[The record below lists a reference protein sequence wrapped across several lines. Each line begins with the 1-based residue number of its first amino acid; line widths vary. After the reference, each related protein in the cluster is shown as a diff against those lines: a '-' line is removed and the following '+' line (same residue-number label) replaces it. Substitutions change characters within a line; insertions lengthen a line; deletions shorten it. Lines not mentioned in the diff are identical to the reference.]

1 MTDSIAAAPPQEDEA
16 LDEDGGLKPSFV
28 RAVVDAVDRGDADA
42 IRSLAEPLHAADMA
56 DLFGM
61 VSPMERRAIVAA
73 LGSEFDPEVLSEI
86 DEELRTELVEALG
99 TKKIAEAVTELDTE
113 DAVYLLEDLPE
124 DQQREV
130 LDQVS
135 EQDRAE
141 VVDALAYPE
150 YSAGRLMHREFI
162 ALAPDLTVGEALK
175 AIMDLPEAE
184 CPDDF
189 EAIYVADEREV
200 PVGMI
205 PVSRLLRSP
214 RNANLADVM
223 TAEFET
229 IPAAMDQKEFA
240 YIFEHYHL
248 AAAPVTDTQGR
259 MVGIL
264 SSRGMVEIL
273 QDEHQSEVLALGG
286 VSDDEGIAGPV
297 VKTTWLRFSWL
308 FVNLLTAILASLV
321 IGMFEGSIE
330 KIVALAIL
338 MPIVASMGGNAGT
351 QTLTVAVRALAT
363 KDLTAAN
370 FLRVFGKEL
379 LMGWLNGLA
388 FAIIMGLVT
397 WAWFR
402 DPMLGAVI
410 GGAMIINLLAAAAA
424 WLLVPY
430 GLHRAGIDP
439 AVSSAVF
446 VTTVTDVV
454 GFVAFLGL
462 ATWVLLH

>member
-1 MTDSIAAAPPQEDEA
+1 MIEAAPNAPAPEEA
-16 LDEDGGLKPSFV
+16 LDDELTLKPGFV
-28 RAVVDAVDRGDADA
+28 RAVVDAVDRGDAHA
-42 IRSLAEPLHAADMA
+42 IRALLEPLHAADMA

-61 VSPMERRAIVAA
+61 IAQMERRALVAA
-73 LGSEFDPEVLSEI
+73 LGQDFDPEILTEI
-86 DEELRTELVEALG
+86 DEELRSELVATLG
-99 TKKIAEAVTELDTE
+99 PQKVAEAVTELDTE
-113 DAVYLLEDLPE
+113 DAVYVLEDLTE
-124 DQQREV
+124 EQQREV
-130 LDQVS
+130 LDQVP
-135 EQDRAE
+135 EADRAE
-141 VVDALAYPE
+141 VVDALAYPD
-150 YSAGRLMHREFI
+150 YSAGRLMHREYI

-175 AIMDLPEAE
+175 AIMDLPEAD

-189 EAIYVADEREV
+189 EAIFVTDERDV
-200 PVGMI
+200 PIGMI

-223 TAEFET
+223 VTDFET
-229 IPAAMDQKEFA
+229 ISASMDQKEFA

-264 SSRGMVEIL
+264 SSRGVVEVL
-273 QDEHQSEVLALGG
+273 QDEHQAEVLALGG
-286 VSDDEGIAGPV
+286 VSDDEGITAPV
-297 VKTTWLRFSWL
+297 IKTTWLRFSWL

-321 IGMFEGSIE
+321 IGMFEASLE

-363 KDLTAAN
+363 KDLSAAN
-370 FLRVFGKEL
+370 FMRVFGKEL

-388 FAIIMGLVT
+388 FAFIMGLVT
-397 WAWFR
+397 WLWFR
-402 DPMLGAVI
+402 DPYLGAVI
-410 GGAMIINLLAAAAA
+410 ASAMVINLMAAAAA
-424 WLLVPY
+424 GLLVPY
-430 GLHRAGIDP
+430 SLSRAGIDP

>member
-1 MTDSIAAAPPQEDEA
+1 MTDTTAAPADQEP
-16 LDEDGGLKPSFV
+16 LDEELTLKPAFV
-28 RAVVDAVDRGDADA
+28 RAVVDAIDRGDGDA
-42 IRSLAEPLHAADMA
+42 VRALLEPLHAADMA
-56 DLFGM
+56 DLLGM
-61 VSPMERRAIVAA
+61 VAPMERRALVAA
-73 LGSEFDPEVLSEI
+73 LGQDFDPEILTEI
-86 DEELRTELVEALG
+86 DEELRNELVAALG
-99 TKKIAEAVTELDTE
+99 PQKVAEAVAELDTE
-113 DAVYLLEDLPE
+113 DAVYVLEDLTE
-124 DQQREV
+124 EQQREV
-130 LDQVS
+130 LDQVP
-135 EQDRAE
+135 EADRAE
-141 VVDALAYPE
+141 VVDALAYPD
-150 YSAGRLMHREFI
+150 YSAGRLMHREYV

-175 AIMDLPEAE
+175 AIMDLPEAD

-189 EAIYVADEREV
+189 EAIYVTDQRDV

-223 TAEFET
+223 MTDFET

-264 SSRGMVEIL
+264 SSRSVVEVL
-273 QDEHQSEVLALGG
+273 QDEHQAEVLALGG
-286 VSDDEGIAGPV
+286 VSDDEGIAAPV
-297 VKTTWLRFSWL
+297 IKTTWLRFSWL

-321 IGMFEGSIE
+321 IGMFEASLE

-363 KDLTAAN
+363 KDLSAAN
-370 FLRVFGKEL
+370 FMRVFGKEL
-379 LMGWLNGLA
+379 LMGWLNGVA
-388 FAIIMGLVT
+388 FALIMGLVT
-397 WAWFR
+397 WLWFR
-402 DPMLGAVI
+402 DPALGGVI
-410 GGAMIINLLAAAAA
+410 AGAMIINLLAAAAA
-424 WLLVPY
+424 GLLVPY
-430 GLHRAGIDP
+430 SLNRAGIDP